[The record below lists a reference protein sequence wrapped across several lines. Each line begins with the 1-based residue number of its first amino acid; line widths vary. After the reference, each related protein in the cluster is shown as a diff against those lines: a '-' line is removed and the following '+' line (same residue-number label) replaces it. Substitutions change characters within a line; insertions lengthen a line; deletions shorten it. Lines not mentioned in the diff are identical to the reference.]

1 LNKNH
6 IRALT
11 VMQRKHPPSDKAGPM
26 GMQPIKHARSAP
38 TQMLPRMPVA
48 TGKMKPDAKTPAPAE
63 TQPTR
68 TEAVRAVLA
77 RITRRN
83 SLRKQRA
90 AQKS

>member
-1 LNKNH
+1 
-6 IRALT
+6 
-11 VMQRKHPPSDKAGPM
+11 M
-26 GMQPIKHARSAP
+26 GIQPIEHARSAP

-48 TGKMKPDAKTPAPAE
+48 TGKMKRDAKTSAPE
-63 TQPTR
+63 EKQQTR